1 MSMPRDMII
10 GGMVEGWKVFVNQL
24 ENSLDLL
31 EKEIDFTS
39 KMIDACTMEWC
50 QATEETLDDI
60 SNSLFSISEPA
71 WLSDEDSRKLK
82 ALKRRVHDVY
92 AKYKAAV
99 PK

>member
-1 MSMPRDMII
+1 MSMPRDKII
-10 GGMVEGWKVFVNQL
+10 GGMVEGWRVFLGQL
-24 ENSLDLL
+24 EKSLDLL

-39 KMIDACTMEWC
+39 KMVNACTMDWC

-71 WLSDEDSRKLK
+71 WISNEDSKKLK
-82 ALKRRVHDVY
+82 ALRRKVHDVY
-92 AKYKAAV
+92 AKYKAAA